1 MIPITVLCIL
11 ILTTITTII
20 IIMVILIIPT
30 TYGMPPSTATGKKT
44 LILRIMGL
52 RQAAVHIEPADYDHY
67 DGDAMLMVLMV
78 FVMKLRSC

>member
-30 TYGMPPSTATGKKT
+30 TYGMPPSTATGKKPF
-44 LILRIMGL
+44 ILCIMGL
-52 RQAAVHIEPADYDHY
+52 RQAAVHIEPADGD
-67 DGDAMLMVLMV
+67 DGFDDKLMV